1 MIAIANI
8 GRAVPSVGWLG
19 IVFPFTLLFFG
30 RNGLGFLPA
39 LIALVALA
47 IPPMVTNTYAG
58 LREVDRDLV
67 EAGRGMGM
75 REMELLRTVEVPV
88 ALPVILAGIRVSA
101 VQTVATATL
110 ASIVGGGTLGEF
122 IVQGIF
128 VRALDRVVGAAIL
141 VAALAILTE
150 LAFSWIQR
158 RAVSP
163 GLSGRS
169 AWSPMEPGQM
179 GRLAA
184 SSCDAA
190 RTGARTSVVFTS
202 EPSALEAGRDD
213 RGPCGRLCR
222 LPATPQPRRAITIEE
237 EKPNAD
243 SPHGC
248 PWGGDA
254 GAGPQRLLVG

>member
-1 MIAIANI
+1 MELFGQGIAWLADPANWTDPRNGILLRLWEHVSLSAAALIVAGLIALPLGLWIGHTGRGAAAVIAIANI

-19 IVFPFTLLFFG
+19 IVFPITLALFG
-30 RNGLGFLPA
+30 RGGLGFLPS

-47 IPPMVTNTYAG
+47 IPPMVTNAYAG

-75 REMELLRTVEVPV
+75 REMEVLRSVEVPV
-88 ALPVILAGIRVSA
+88 AMPVILAGIRVSA

-150 LAFSWIQR
+150 LCFSLIQR
-158 RAVSP
+158 RAISP

-169 AWSPMEPGQM
+169 SWNPMEPGQV
-179 GRLAA
+179 G
-184 SSCDAA
+184 
-190 RTGARTSVVFTS
+190 
-202 EPSALEAGRDD
+202 
-213 RGPCGRLCR
+213 
-222 LPATPQPRRAITIEE
+222 LPA
-237 EKPNAD
+237 
-243 SPHGC
+243 SGS
-248 PWGGDA
+248 G
-254 GAGPQRLLVG
+254 V

>member
-19 IVFPFTLLFFG
+19 IVFPITLALFG
-30 RNGLGFLPA
+30 RNGLGFAPS

-75 REMELLRTVEVPV
+75 REMELLRRVEVPV

-150 LAFSWIQR
+150 LTFSWIQR
-158 RAVSP
+158 RAISP
-163 GLSGRS
+163 GLSGRR
-169 AWSPMEPGQM
+169 AWSPI
-179 GRLAA
+179 
-184 SSCDAA
+184 
-190 RTGARTSVVFTS
+190 
-202 EPSALEAGRDD
+202 EPSQTAR
-213 RGPCGRLCR
+213 P
-222 LPATPQPRRAITIEE
+222 
-237 EKPNAD
+237 
-243 SPHGC
+243 
-248 PWGGDA
+248 GGE
-254 GAGPQRLLVG
+254 LV